1 MTGIKK
7 LICMILLT
15 APFFGKA
22 VAQPVLHDQSIT
34 ITNFTVY
41 EKDAKLIVE
50 WATDGAVPTNYWQVQ
65 ISNDGNEFS
74 TIAVVL
80 GPDPRQQGDRYQ
92 YMEKVK
98 SGRDATKYY
107 RLRHVDVN
115 GNEQLSKVLSPAK

>member
-1 MTGIKK
+1 MSGIKK
-7 LICMILLT
+7 LISIILLT
-15 APFFGKA
+15 TPIYGKA
-22 VAQPVLHDQSIT
+22 VAQPVLRDQSIT

-41 EKDAKLIVE
+41 EKGAKLIVE
-50 WATDGAVPTNYWQVQ
+50 WATDGTVATNYWQVQ
-65 ISNDGNEFS
+65 VSEDGKGFS

-92 YMEKVK
+92 YMEKVR

-115 GNEQLSKVLSPAK
+115 GNEQLSKILSPAK

>member
-1 MTGIKK
+1 MMGIKK
-7 LICMILLT
+7 LICIILLT
-15 APFFGKA
+15 TAIFGKA
-22 VAQPVLHDQSIT
+22 VAQPVLHDHGIT

-50 WATDGAVPTNYWQVQ
+50 WATDGTVATNYWQVQ
-65 ISNDGNEFS
+65 VSDDGTQFS

-92 YMEKVK
+92 YMEKVRT
-98 SGRDATKYY
+98 GRDATRYF

-115 GNEQLSKVLSPAK
+115 GNEQVSKVIAPAK